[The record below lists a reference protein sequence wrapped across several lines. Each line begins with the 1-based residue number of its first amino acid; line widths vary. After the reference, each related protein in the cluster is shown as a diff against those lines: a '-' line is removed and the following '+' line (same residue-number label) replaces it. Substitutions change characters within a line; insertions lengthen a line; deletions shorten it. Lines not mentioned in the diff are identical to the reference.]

1 LDTEIVDHTVWR
13 VQSRAGYELSV
24 VARLKGPRVTNVQYK
39 VRMASPKG
47 DPVDY
52 MLTLEGF
59 KELGELLIALHDF
72 CKDPIFTREVQ
83 SIERLKECL
92 TAENITN
99 WAKLSGFQSEKTK
112 RRM

>member
-1 LDTEIVDHTVWR
+1 
-13 VQSRAGYELSV
+13 
-24 VARLKGPRVTNVQYK
+24 
-39 VRMASPKG
+39 MASPKG